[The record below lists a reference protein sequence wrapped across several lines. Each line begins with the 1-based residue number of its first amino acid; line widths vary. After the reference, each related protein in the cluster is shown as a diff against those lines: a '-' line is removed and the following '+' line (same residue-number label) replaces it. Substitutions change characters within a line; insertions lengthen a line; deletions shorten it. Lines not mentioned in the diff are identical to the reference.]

1 MRFCSEKSRSVVRLS
16 PMFFQSSISTLS
28 TLPLVRRRS
37 IEKAEAQA
45 NFSALLAVTDTL
57 GCGDLFEKK
66 ALKFIQ
72 RLSLS

>member
-1 MRFCSEKSRSVVRLS
+1 LLRKEQRRGATIADV
-16 PMFFQSSISTLS
+16 FQSSISTLS